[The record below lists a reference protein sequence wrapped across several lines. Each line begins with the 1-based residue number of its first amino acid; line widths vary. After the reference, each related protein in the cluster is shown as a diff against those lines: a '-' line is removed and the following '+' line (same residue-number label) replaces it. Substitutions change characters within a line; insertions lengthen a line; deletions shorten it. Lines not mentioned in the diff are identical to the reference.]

1 MANIMITGVCN
12 VKCPYCFADEFVN
25 NQNYF
30 KDKKDI
36 HMSKEN
42 FERAVNFILTN
53 PKERIGIIGGEPT
66 LHPQFKEFIEKL
78 IFDRRISSFTLF
90 TNGVHIEDYYRLLS
104 NDKIRILVNCN
115 SPNDIGQNKYDMLVK
130 NLDNLI
136 NNYYM
141 KDRITL
147 GINMYKPDFEYDYI
161 LELLEKYD
169 YRYVRTS
176 ITVLNGESKNSMSSM
191 EHFDIMK
198 NSVFKFFRELEKR
211 GIVPGYDCNIMP
223 SCIPSNE
230 EAEFLKRF
238 IPNAPA
244 DQMGRKRFNLL
255 GPSKCQPVI
264 DILPDLNSVR
274 CFGLS
279 DQHKVHIS
287 KFRNI
292 GHLKNYFYNYFDS
305 FAYSISDSENCAVC
319 DQRKSME
326 CNGGCL
332 VYKLDK
338 IASARNYCE
347 NL

>member
-25 NQNYF
+25 NQGYLN
-30 KDKKDI
+30 DKNKHI
-36 HMSKEN
+36 SIEN

-53 PKERIGIIGGEPT
+53 PRERIGIIGGEPT

-78 IFDRRISSFTLF
+78 IFDKRVSTFTLF
-90 TNGVHIEDYYRLLS
+90 TNGVDIEDYYRLLS
-104 NDKIRILVNCN
+104 NDKIRILINCN
-115 SPNDIGQNKYDMLVK
+115 SPSDIGQNKYDMLVK
-130 NLDNLI
+130 NVDNLI

-161 LELLEKYD
+161 IELLEKYN
-169 YRYVRTS
+169 YRNVRTS
-176 ITVLNGESKNSMSSM
+176 ITVLNAEARSSMSGI
-191 EHFDIMK
+191 EYFNIMK
-198 NSVFKFFRELEKR
+198 NSVFKFFSELERR
-211 GIVPGYDCNIMP
+211 GIVPSYDCNLMP
-223 SCIPSNE
+223 NCIPNNE
-230 EAEFLKRF
+230 ETEFLRRVMSHVTLDKNSR
-238 IPNAPA
+238 
-244 DQMGRKRFNLL
+244 RRTNLL

-287 KFRNI
+287 KFRHI
-292 GHLKNYFYNYFDS
+292 DQLRNYFYNYFDS
-305 FAYSISDSENCAVC
+305 FVYNISDSENCAIC
-319 DQRKSME
+319 DQRKNME

-338 IASARNYCE
+338 IESVRNYCKS
-347 NL
+347 L